1 MPSNIDEITINSN
14 QTEKM
19 AEAEELS
26 KKTTINLIQGNTTY
40 FINLHFASKG
50 RETFADKA
58 KRLIAKEI
66 KAGDF

>member
-1 MPSNIDEITINSN
+1 MPSNIDERAINSN

-19 AEAEELS
+19 AEAKELS
-26 KKTTINLIQGNTTY
+26 NKSTINFSQGNTTY

-50 RETFADKA
+50 RETFTDKA